1 MRDMGWRVTE
11 IWIVMSLLGKH
22 YSCSSSDPVQ
32 MNSDVGTSG
41 AIAELSLLDD
51 LVDFS
56 SVSMN
61 RLTSDA
67 QVHSAVGLPFRV
79 NHVNRADFLPVTF
92 LFYCHVA
99 ISDRRIPL
107 ITRY

>member
-1 MRDMGWRVTE
+1 MKDMGWRVTE

-22 YSCSSSDPVQ
+22 YGCSSSDPVQ

-41 AIAELSLLDD
+41 AIAELLLLDD
-51 LVDFS
+51 FMDFS

-61 RLTSDA
+61 CLISDV

-79 NHVNRADFLPVTF
+79 DHVNRAYFLPVTF
-92 LFYCHVA
+92 LFYCHA
-99 ISDRRIPL
+99 A
-107 ITRY
+107 